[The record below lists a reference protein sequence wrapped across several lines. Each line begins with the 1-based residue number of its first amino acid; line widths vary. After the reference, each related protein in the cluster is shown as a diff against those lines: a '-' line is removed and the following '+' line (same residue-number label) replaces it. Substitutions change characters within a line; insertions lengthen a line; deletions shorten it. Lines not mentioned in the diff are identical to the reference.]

1 MISLNRITPL
11 NNHNLFNQLM
21 AEFRNF
27 VSLPSINFKM
37 DGAVNNPGD
46 VSGFNLI
53 NVNQKLMS
61 TSIEVGIHYMDKGGE
76 HIYEEF
82 TLEEGFS
89 PGGEQVV
96 VFRRN
101 IVSVE

>member
-11 NNHNLFNQLM
+11 NNPNLFNQLM

-27 VSLPSINFKM
+27 ISLPSINFKM
-37 DGAVNNPGD
+37 NGKAEAPGD
-46 VSGFNLI
+46 VESFSI
-53 NVNQKLMS
+53 NNFNQKLMG
-61 TSIEVGIHYMDKGGE
+61 TSLELGIHYMDEKGE
-76 HIYEEF
+76 VIYEEF

>member
-1 MISLNRITPL
+1 MLSLNRITPL
-11 NNHNLFNQLM
+11 NNPNLFNQLM

-27 VSLPSINFKM
+27 ISLPSINFKM
-37 DGAVNNPGD
+37 DGTVTNPGD
-46 VSGFNLI
+46 VAGFGLI

-61 TSIEVGIHYMDKGGE
+61 TFVEVSIQYMDKKGE
-76 HIYEEF
+76 IVYEEF

-89 PGGEQVV
+89 PGGEQVI

-101 IVSVE
+101 IVSIE